1 MAISNFIPT
10 VWSEALCQSLDK
22 AYIGVAHCTR
32 EFDGD
37 IKEKGNTVKICG
49 LNSVNVYD
57 YLKNSNMRSAEV
69 LSDFSTDLVINYAK
83 YFNFQID
90 DVDRAQ
96 TNPKLMQLALKN
108 AANALAAEADRI
120 VFETCAAAENT
131 YHATASKSA
140 VIHDLIYACTLLREI
155 SGGNF
160 NDFVLEVS
168 PSVAALIIEA
178 KLNLAS
184 DNTELMEN
192 GCIGSISGCKVFASS
207 QIPLGEDENCN
218 PVHRCILRSTRAV
231 AFAEQLSEIQAY
243 RPELRFA
250 DAVKGLHLYGCKIVR
265 PQEIMVVNFAFPT
278 EA

>member
-32 EFDGD
+32 EFEGD

-49 LNSVNVYD
+49 LNDVSVYD
-57 YLKNSNMRSAEV
+57 YFKNSNMRSAEA
-69 LSDFSTDLVINYAK
+69 LSDFSTELTINYAK

-90 DVDRAQ
+90 DIDHAQ
-96 TNPKLMQLALKN
+96 SNPKLMQLALKN

-120 VFETCAAAENT
+120 VFNTCSIAENA
-131 YHATASKSA
+131 YQATASKST
-140 VIHDLIYACTLLREI
+140 VIHDIISACTLLQE
-155 SGGNF
+155 F
-160 NDFVLEVS
+160 NGAALDDVVFEVS
-168 PSVAALIIEA
+168 PSVAALITEA

-184 DNTELMEN
+184 DNTKMLET
-192 GCIGSISGCKVFASS
+192 GCIGSIAGCKVFVTS
-207 QIPLGEDENCN
+207 QINIGEDDNCN

-231 AFAEQLSEIQAY
+231 AFAEQLSEIHAY

-265 PQEIMVVNFAFPT
+265 PKEIMVVNFTFPS
-278 EA
+278 EV